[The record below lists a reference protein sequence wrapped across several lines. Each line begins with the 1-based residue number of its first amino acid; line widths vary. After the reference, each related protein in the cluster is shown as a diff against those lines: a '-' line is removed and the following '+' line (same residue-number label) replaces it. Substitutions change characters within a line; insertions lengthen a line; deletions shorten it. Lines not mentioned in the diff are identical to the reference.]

1 MSVFADIIGHE
12 PIIRVLDHALAKPAH
27 GYLFCGPRG
36 AGKGSVAERFA
47 AGLLLGPDAPSFHEL
62 NTHPDFIRIAREEG
76 AREIVVKQARELL
89 TRMQLTSARGGYK
102 IALIEEADRLN
113 EEAANAL
120 LKAVEEPSP
129 NTVYLFLAEQPDRLP
144 ATLRSRLV
152 KMEFGRVP
160 TKTIE
165 GWLRVLSSRTQ
176 SDGERDLAR
185 SDGAARSFTSS
196 NSVQDDKEGGD
207 SFGTIAIQSRGCP
220 GTAFRLAFAS
230 EDIWYQDFDWQKIL
244 DILLA
249 PSFGKQLAA
258 IETLTKTIESQS
270 DPETAWHEALDH
282 LMRGLDTRF
291 AAHPT
296 ESVRLA
302 EGLSR
307 AWNLVGSAI
316 SPRLA
321 IEYALAPAASK
332 QGRMIPRILS

>member
-1 MSVFADIIGHE
+1 
-12 PIIRVLDHALAKPAH
+12 
-27 GYLFCGPRG
+27 
-36 AGKGSVAERFA
+36 
-47 AGLLLGPDAPSFHEL
+47 
-62 NTHPDFIRIAREEG
+62 
-76 AREIVVKQARELL
+76 
-89 TRMQLTSARGGYK
+89 MQLTSARGGYK
-102 IALIEEADRLN
+102 VALIEEADRLN

-129 NTVYLFLAEQPDRLP
+129 NTVYLFLAEQSDRLP

-185 SDGAARSFTSS
+185 SDVATRSFTSS
-196 NSVQDDKEGGD
+196 NSVQDDRGGD
-207 SFGTIAIQSRGCP
+207 SYGAIAIQSRGCP

-230 EDIWYQDFDWQKIL
+230 EDIWYQDVDWQKIL
-244 DILLA
+244 DVLLA
-249 PSFGKQLAA
+249 PYFGKQLAA
-258 IETLTKTIESQS
+258 IETLAKTIESQS

-321 IEYALAPAASK
+321 IEYALAPTESK
-332 QGRMIPRILS
+332 EGRMIPRILS

>member
-12 PIIRVLDHALAKPAH
+12 PIIRVLNHALTKPAH

-36 AGKGSVAERFA
+36 AGKGSIAERFA
-47 AGLLLGPDAPSFHEL
+47 AGLLLGPDASSFHEI

-160 TKTIE
+160 TKGIE
-165 GWLRVLSSRTQ
+165 DWLSKQ
-176 SDGERDLAR
+176 GEKSQVKA
-185 SDGAARSFTSS
+185 
-196 NSVQDDKEGGD
+196 QDIHD
-207 SFGTIAIQSRGCP
+207 IAIQSRGCP

-230 EDIWYQDFDWQKIL
+230 EDIWYQDVDWQKIL
-244 DILLA
+244 DVLLA
-249 PSFGKQLAA
+249 PPFGKQLAA
-258 IETLTKTIESQS
+258 IETLTKTIESQG

-291 AAHPT
+291 ANHPA

-307 AWNLVGSAI
+307 AWSLVGSAI

-321 IEYALAPAASK
+321 IEYALVPTESK